1 VEESQPKEVKEHTR
15 LVDPRSEL
23 ARKLQRLNQR
33 CLHPKKL
40 NFAEPKQ
47 VVKEYHI
54 HTKERSNG
62 KGHATKEGL

>member
-1 VEESQPKEVKEHTR
+1 VEESQPKEARDHIQP
-15 LVDPRSEL
+15 VDPRREL
-23 ARKLQRLNQR
+23 ARKLQRLNQK

-47 VVKEYHI
+47 VVREYHI

-62 KGHATKEGL
+62 QGHATKEGL

>member
-1 VEESQPKEVKEHTR
+1 MEESQPKEVKEHTR

-23 ARKLQRLNQR
+23 ARKLQRLNQK

>member
-1 VEESQPKEVKEHTR
+1 VEENRQREVKENIQ
-15 LVDPRSEL
+15 LVDHLYEL

>member
-1 VEESQPKEVKEHTR
+1 VEESQPKEVREHTR

-54 HTKERSNG
+54 HTKEKSNG
-62 KGHATKEGL
+62 